1 MWFKL
6 TERVSRVA
14 LNFLWLSEVEA
25 DDDRVYV
32 WVTWKGIWAVVKGVY
47 RDGKEKCLCSSCIG

>member
-14 LNFLWLSEVEA
+14 LNFVWLSEVEV
-25 DDDRVYV
+25 DDN
-32 WVTWKGIWAVVKGVY
+32 
-47 RDGKEKCLCSSCIG
+47 LCVCVGDLEGYMGCSETSV